1 MLRAVADLS
10 FSKKQ
15 NKIAEHKAKL
25 EEAVKRRKAKEE
37 MVAEDLLER

>member
-1 MLRAVADLS
+1 MAAGDMP

-25 EEAVKRRKAKEE
+25 EEAVKRRKAKE
-37 MVAEDLLER
+37 